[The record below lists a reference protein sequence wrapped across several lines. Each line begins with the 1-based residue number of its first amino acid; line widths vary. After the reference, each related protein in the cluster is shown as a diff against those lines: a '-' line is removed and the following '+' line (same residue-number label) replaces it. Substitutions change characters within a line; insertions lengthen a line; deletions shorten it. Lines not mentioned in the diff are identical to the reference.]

1 MVPSGEAGGYTR
13 LRRAGASCYAA
24 RMDKATAQPARDL
37 VAEAFDRAP
46 VGEPFP
52 PEVLV
57 EIERAEADIRAGRG
71 VRHEDLPAWL
81 EEHARLHQGE

>member
-1 MVPSGEAGGYTR
+1 MET
-13 LRRAGASCYAA
+13 
-24 RMDKATAQPARDL
+24 ATAHPVVDL
-37 VAEAFDRAP
+37 VAEAFDHAP

-52 PEVLV
+52 PDVLA

-81 EEHARLHQGE
+81 EEHARRQPGE